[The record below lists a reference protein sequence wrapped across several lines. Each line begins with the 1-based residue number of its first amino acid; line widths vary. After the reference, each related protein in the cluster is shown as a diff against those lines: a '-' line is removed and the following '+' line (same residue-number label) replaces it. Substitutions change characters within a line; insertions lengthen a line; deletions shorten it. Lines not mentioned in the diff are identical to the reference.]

1 MRDDRSIVHS
11 VRGLSRF
18 HCERDKQT
26 VFVLRLLTIHSNSH
40 RPYGEL
46 DLLRGKLEGTSLPE
60 VARLLHLTRQPK
72 NSRKNRA
79 CSRSNLSCQA
89 QWHPFP
95 RAILQGQSVHAD
107 GVSVTDLGN
116 NASAF
121 RSNPILKGKTAQ
133 RRCKFQGGY
142 CRNGILYGVS

>member
-1 MRDDRSIVHS
+1 MRDDTSTVHS
-11 VRGLSRF
+11 IRGLSRF
-18 HCERDKQT
+18 PCERNKQT
-26 VFVLRLLTIHSNSH
+26 VFVLRSLTIHSNSH

-46 DLLRGKLEGTSLPE
+46 DLRGKLEGTSLPE
-60 VARLLHLTRQPK
+60 VAKLLHLTRQHK

-79 CSRSNLSCQA
+79 CSHSNLSCQA
-89 QWHPFP
+89 RWHPFP
-95 RAILQGQSVHAD
+95 RAILQGQSVHAH

-121 RSNPILKGKTAQ
+121 RSNRILKGKTAQ